1 MWVTGWVRDR
11 DSGREAAMGATIL
24 PGLPGKNGGAPSSL
38 TQPQSPHQTWSF
50 CERDLSNVS
59 EEVQRLPHK
68 PFSYMTSQCQD
79 RERRGPTASKKEA
92 LWPGPNLLHAMR

>member
-11 DSGREAAMGATIL
+11 VSGREAAMGQRFL

-38 TQPQSPHQTWSF
+38 TQPQSPHHTWSF
-50 CERDLSNVS
+50 CERDLSNACAVA
-59 EEVQRLPHK
+59 QRLPHK
-68 PFSYMTSQCQD
+68 PFSYMRPQCQD

-92 LWPGPNLLHAMR
+92 LWPGPNPLPAMR